1 MSRMGCSSKVISPS
15 VGSFS
20 PAKRLSSVDLPLP
33 EAPMMV
39 YRVPSWKV

>member
-1 MSRMGCSSKVISPS
+1 MKRVGCSSKAISPS

-33 EAPMMV
+33 EAPIML
-39 YRVPSWKV
+39 YIVPLWKV